1 MFKTIYKF
9 KTLIAFIL
17 VITTLPLV
25 SVSAEETKFDPF
37 EKSIGEISE
46 ALNNNQITS
55 EQLVKYYLERIEKY
69 DKQGPTI
76 NSIITINDQALE
88 IAKQLDAERQSE
100 GSRSILHGIP
110 IVVKDN
116 FDVIGMPTTAGSVA
130 LKDAYPTENAFTI
143 QKLKD
148 AGAIV
153 IAKTN
158 LSEFAASYGRLGY
171 SSLGGL
177 TLNPYNLN
185 RDASG
190 SSSGSA
196 AAVAANFAVFGLGTD
211 TSGSVRGPANVTG
224 LVGIRPTLGLTSRGG
239 VVPSSL
245 NFDTTGPLAKSVEDA
260 AIALSFMAGVDE
272 KDDKTLLA
280 KDHIVKDYSKLLDSK
295 ALKNARI
302 GVASDFFGDNAEV
315 DSITKKALEKM
326 EKIGTELIPVSF
338 SEKTKY
344 LWTPIIGPVNDADF
358 KVQLEE
364 YLSQLPEGQPKTL
377 EEIIKISESPEVLNS
392 STPVNPARLE
402 GLKNSMVQAEFKD
415 TPEYNNIVTKEMSE
429 VRHEIETM
437 MAENDLDAIVFPT
450 LSCPASPRFDKED
463 PTYVCEAYDTYAAGY
478 VATATGFPEITVP
491 AGATKEEVPVGI
503 SFLGLAYSEQSL
515 FDLAYSFEQATDAR
529 TIPKTTPNY
538 QVDFDGKTTFKD
550 VTSFVDEIEYL
561 TDKGIIKGY
570 KDGTFKPNE
579 PITRLQAIEIILRE
593 KGITDYSSVLNPEFI
608 DVKPDDYGY
617 EEIAK
622 AVELGIINGKIN
634 AQGQKYFDP
643 NGTLTRSQ
651 MAKVLVLAY
660 DLKGTYPTD
669 FKDVPKGYWA
679 YNSIS
684 MLAANNITAGYK
696 DGTFKPTINLSR
708 QHFAAF
714 MARCLDDKFKP
725 SK

>member
-9 KTLIAFIL
+9 RTLIAFIL
-17 VITTLPLV
+17 VITMLPLV

-130 LKDAYPTENAFTI
+130 LKDAYPTEDAFTI

-148 AGAIV
+148 AGAII

-224 LVGIRPTLGLTSRGG
+224 LVGIRPTLGLTSRSG

-302 GVASDFFGDNAEV
+302 GVASDFFGDNTEV

-364 YLSQLPEGQPKTL
+364 YLSQLPEGQPRTL

-437 MAENDLDAIVFPT
+437 MKENDLDAIVFPT

-491 AGATKEEVPVGI
+491 AGATKEELPVGV

-515 FDLAYSFEQATDAR
+515 LDLAYSFEQATDAR
-529 TIPKTTPNY
+529 TIPKTTPNF

-593 KGITDYSSVLNPEFI
+593 KGITDYSSVLNPGFI

-684 MLAANNITAGYK
+684 ILAANNITAGYK